1 MKILITGGCGFLGS
15 NLASYGIN
23 NNFDVI
29 VVDNF
34 YREGSR
40 TNFKWLKNIGKF
52 DFFECDIV
60 DYDSLYQVFKKVSP
74 DVVFHLAGQTAMTT
88 SLDDPILDFKINVIG
103 TLNVLE
109 CIRLLNNECKS
120 IFASSNKIYGD
131 LNYMNIVEK
140 EKRYQAVE
148 FVDGFPETI
157 KIDFSTPYG
166 CSKGSADQYF
176 LDYCSSYDLNLTAF
190 RHSTM
195 FGSRQFATSDQGWV
209 GFFCEKFS
217 KKEKN
222 LIDIYG
228 VGKQTRDILFSD
240 DVVRLYYMAIKDFDA
255 VKGEAFNIGGGPNNS
270 ISLLELFD
278 VLEEKTGNKIQYR
291 INSMRKNDQKVY
303 ISKIDKIYNS
313 TAWEPTISID
323 EGIDLTLDWIR
334 YK

>member
-1 MKILITGGCGFLGS
+1 MILKYN
-15 NLASYGIN
+15 NLNPISGDASYRI
-23 NNFDVI
+23 F
-29 VVDNF
+29 F
-34 YREGSR
+34 R
-40 TNFKWLKNIGKF
+40 KF
-52 DFFECDIV
+52 
-60 DYDSLYQVFKKVSP
+60 
-74 DVVFHLAGQTAMTT
+74 A
-88 SLDDPILDFKINVIG
+88 
-103 TLNVLE
+103 
-109 CIRLLNNECKS
+109 
-120 IFASSNKIYGD
+120 
-131 LNYMNIVEK
+131 K
-140 EKRYQAVE
+140 EK
-148 FVDGFPETI
+148 
-157 KIDFSTPYG
+157 K
-166 CSKGSADQYF
+166 K
-176 LDYCSSYDLNLTAF
+176 SSI
-190 RHSTM
+190 
-195 FGSRQFATSDQGWV
+195 V
-209 GFFCEKFS
+209 IFS

-255 VKGEAFNIGGGPNNS
+255 LKGEAFNIGGGPNNS